1 MNHPSSNNPSDP
13 HPAQQGSPETL
24 TTYSMGFAVSQDGT
38 HVLLLEKGKPAFL
51 VGQWIGVGGHIDPG
65 ETALQ
70 AMIREAKEEADL
82 DPLDW
87 QPVGEVNCPA
97 GPGKPPNTARIYMFA
112 ARADL
117 SQAKTM
123 TEERVEVFTWEQL
136 EQLPLASS
144 TREVI
149 DQVKAFALDIPR
161 SKPRAPRP

>member
-1 MNHPSSNNPSDP
+1 MNHPSSNNQSDP
-13 HPAQQGSPETL
+13 NPAQKGPPEKL
-24 TTYSMGFAVSQDGT
+24 TTYSMGFAVSYDGT
-38 HVLLLEKGKPAFL
+38 QVLLLEKGKPAFL

-70 AMIREAKEEADL
+70 AMVREAKEEADL

-87 QPVGEVNCPA
+87 RPVGEVNCPE
-97 GPGKPPNTARIYMFA
+97 GPGKPPNTARIHMFA

-123 TEERVEVFTWEQL
+123 TEERVQVFTWEQL

-149 DQVKAFALDIPR
+149 EQVKAFALDVPR